1 MYVFQAVPHI
11 NVVGVST
18 CCVHPGAAGT
28 EIFRGLWGNQLFTP
42 FLSLFF
48 KVSIQH
54 KISNEQ
60 ITTEQNFE
68 QRIMHF
74 SPQKVK
80 FYREL

>member
-1 MYVFQAVPHI
+1 MIYDAFSSSPFLEGGVRVYVFQAVPHI

-60 ITTEQNFE
+60 N
-68 QRIMHF
+68 
-74 SPQKVK
+74 
-80 FYREL
+80 Y